1 MISIL
6 RTNSD
11 NKDFIELVRHL
22 DADLARRD
30 GEDHAFFAQ
39 YNKVDMIKH
48 VVVAFEN
55 EIPVSCGGIKQFDNN
70 TMEVKRMYTRPDYRG
85 KGLASKILSE
95 LEKWTFELGYQKC
108 ILETGIKQPE
118 AIRLYEKNNYQ
129 LIPNYEPYV
138 NVETSR
144 CFMKNLYPV
153 IE

>member
-1 MISIL
+1 MEIYL
-6 RTNSD
+6 V
-11 NKDFIELVRHL
+11 LVRYL

-39 YNKVDMIKH
+39 YNKVDLIQY
-48 VVVAFEN
+48 VVVAFEHN
-55 EIPVSCGGIKQFDNN
+55 IPVSCGAIKEFDNN
-70 TMEVKRMYTRPDYRG
+70 IMEVKRMYTLPDYRG
-85 KGLASKILSE
+85 KGFASKVLSE

-144 CFMKNLYPV
+144 CFMKNVCPL